1 MEQKEISLVI
11 LGVVSV
17 IAVVGLVLLFKA
29 AMSGNMVREYPPTVL
44 QTSYPGMT
52 EQIEVQQPWYYFSSN
67 NAGTIDNMFRECTM
81 QNKLGKVPADFILGI
96 TIDPASAGINPR
108 ECVAAPVAITPIKYC
123 CIPPRP

>member
-29 AMSGNMVREYPPTVL
+29 AMSGNMVREYPPTAI
-44 QTSYPGMT
+44 QTTYPGMIDQT
-52 EQIEVQQPWYYFSSN
+52 ETQQPWQYFSSN
-67 NAGTIDNMFRECTM
+67 KAGTIDNLFRECTM
-81 QNKLGKVPADFILGI
+81 QSKLGNVPADFILRI
-96 TIDPASAGINPR
+96 TIEPKSAGINPR
-108 ECVAAPVAITPIKYC
+108 ECVAAPTAIAPIRYC